1 MVSDM
6 QKPDAIL
13 TWPSGVD
20 YPLCRL
26 QMRTF
31 RKYFNDIILTFYPH
45 GTPDFTE
52 FVQKSHPEFKIVFS
66 DGIGETWREKAVLK
80 GLENSKSDKV
90 LFTEQDFF
98 WKDENF
104 LDTVADA
111 MTQYDIVGIKQG
123 NRLHPCFLRTSRSL
137 IEATSKD
144 FSVRGD
150 DKDHFQKFSEEA
162 LALGTF
168 IDLKDIGLFEGRDW
182 YHFSSMT
189 WNLFRIKDENT
200 REMHETNEFLVYN
213 AMSRTK
219 KIPQDPR
226 WLAMT
231 FYTDLMLTKF
241 GKFLN
246 Q

>member
-1 MVSDM
+1 M
-6 QKPDAIL
+6 KPDVLI

-26 QMRTF
+26 QLRTY
-31 RKYFNDIILTFYPH
+31 RKYFTDILLTFYPH

-52 FVQKSHPEFKIVFS
+52 FVRKSHKEFKIVLS
-66 DGIGETWREKAVLK
+66 DVIGETWREEAVLA
-80 GLENSKSDKV
+80 GLKESKSPEV

-98 WKDENF
+98 WKDEKF
-104 LDTVADA
+104 LERVSEARNK
-111 MTQYDIVGIKQG
+111 YDIVGIKQG
-123 NRLHPCFLRTSRSL
+123 NRLHPCFLQTSRAL
-137 IEATSKD
+137 IDKTSKD

-150 DKDHFQKFSEEA
+150 DKDHFQKFSEEV
-162 LALGTF
+162 LALGSF
-168 IDLKDIGLFEGRDW
+168 IDLKDLGLFEGRDW
-182 YHFSSMT
+182 FHFSSMT
-189 WNLFRIKDENT
+189 WNLFRIKDDNT
-200 REMHETNEFLVYN
+200 REMHEVNEFLVYN
-213 AMSRTK
+213 AYSRTK
-219 KIPQDPR
+219 RIPQDPR